1 MKCRIPMVVLPLRY
15 TAKRLHKKSFG
26 SVNSENAGRK
36 NMKSYIVKIIKLSR
50 KVNISLLKA
59 WKHSGVD
66 LSTYYRA
73 INGAEVKHSTAQKVE
88 DAIYSL
94 QKASKSNRKLAE
106 DYRRFKKVSK

>member
-1 MKCRIPMVVLPLRY
+1 M
-15 TAKRLHKKSFG
+15 
-26 SVNSENAGRK
+26 E
-36 NMKSYIVKIIKLSR
+36 SYIVNLIKISR

-66 LSTYYRA
+66 MSTYYRA

-88 DAIYSL
+88 DAIYTL

-106 DYRRFKKVSK
+106 DYRRFKKSIEIRKELVKNFWLVKWGLSRH

>member
-1 MKCRIPMVVLPLRY
+1 M
-15 TAKRLHKKSFG
+15 
-26 SVNSENAGRK
+26 E
-36 NMKSYIVKIIKLSR
+36 SYIVNLIKISR

-59 WKHSGVD
+59 WKYSGVD
-66 LSTYYRA
+66 MSTYYRA